1 MMVISMCETPIDR
14 SAISRAGAV
23 LRRGGVV
30 AYPTD
35 TFYGLAA
42 DPRHDAAV
50 SRIYEIKGRPPAAA
64 MPLIAASREQA
75 GQAAGFAGVADRLA
89 TKFWPGPLT
98 VVLPA
103 LPGLAAP
110 VLGGGTTVAIRV
122 PAHEIARALARE
134 LGFPITA
141 TSANR
146 TGQPPAVTAADLGSA
161 GLDDVDLLLDAG
173 PCRGGLPSTMIE
185 AQGEGVRLV
194 RAGAVPWERVLESLE

>member
-1 MMVISMCETPIDR
+1 MMVISMREAPIDR
-14 SAISRAGAV
+14 SAIARAATV
-23 LRRGGVV
+23 LRKGGVV
-30 AYPTD
+30 AFPTD

-42 DPRHDAAV
+42 DPRSDAPV
-50 SRIYEIKGRPPAAA
+50 SRIYEIKGRPPASA

-75 GQAAGFAGVADRLA
+75 GQAAIVDAISDRLA
-89 TKFWPGPLT
+89 AAFWPGPLT
-98 VVLPA
+98 LVVPA

-122 PAHEIARALARE
+122 PAHEIARALAQE

-146 TGQPPAVTAADLGSA
+146 SGQPPAVTAAELGSA

-173 PCRGGLPSTMIE
+173 PCRGGLPSTMVE
-185 AQGEGVRLV
+185 AQGDGVRLV
-194 RAGAVPWERVLESLE
+194 RAGAVPWDRVLESLE

>member
-1 MMVISMCETPIDR
+1 MMVISMRETPIDR
-14 SAISRAGAV
+14 SAIARAAAV
-23 LRRGGVV
+23 LRSGGVV

-42 DPRHDAAV
+42 DPRNDAAV
-50 SRIYEIKGRPPAAA
+50 SRIYEIKGRPAASA
-64 MPLIAASREQA
+64 MPLIAGSRDQA
-75 GQAAGFAGVADRLA
+75 AQAAGFDAVADRLA
-89 TKFWPGPLT
+89 SAFWPGPLT
-98 VVLPA
+98 IVLPA

-146 TGQPPAVTAADLGSA
+146 SGQPPAATAADLGNA

-173 PCRGGLPSTMIE
+173 PCRGGLPSTMVE

-194 RAGAVPWERVLESLE
+194 RAGAVAWERVLESLE